1 MLYDWRKDALR
12 AQNQTLV
19 NQIADYLE
27 PRQGSLVCIR
37 EIWIYALGYPHG
49 SLPGRAN
56 SNSIAAILRT
66 LGWEAA
72 VSKRFPEFGVQ
83 KGFDYIGFPAITQQ
97 IFLPPPQ
104 PQYQQPY
111 QPPQPQYQQP
121 YQPPQPQYQ
130 PQPQPVPQQPANMAE
145 LKSLA
150 ESLVN
155 AVNILAEIIK
165 KGA

>member
-19 NQIADYLE
+19 NQIAEYLE

-97 IFLPPPQ
+97 IFL
-104 PQYQQPY
+104 

-121 YQPPQPQYQ
+121 YQPPQPQY
-130 PQPQPVPQQPANMAE
+130 QPQPVPQQPANMAE

>member
-12 AQNQTLV
+12 AQNQSLV
-19 NQIADYLE
+19 NQIAEYLE

-97 IFLPPPQ
+97 IFL
-104 PQYQQPY
+104 

-121 YQPPQPQYQ
+121 YQPPQPQY
-130 PQPQPVPQQPANMAE
+130 QPQPVPQQPANMAE

>member
-1 MLYDWRKDALR
+1 MLYDWRTDALR

-83 KGFDYIGFPAITQQ
+83 KGFDYIGFPTITQQ
-97 IFLPPPQ
+97 VFLQPPQ

-121 YQPPQPQYQ
+121 YQP

-155 AVNILAEIIK
+155 AVNILTEIIK

>member
-12 AQNQTLV
+12 AQNQALV

-97 IFLPPPQ
+97 IFLQPPQ

-121 YQPPQPQYQ
+121 YQP

>member
-1 MLYDWRKDALR
+1 MLYDWRTDALR

-56 SNSIAAILRT
+56 SNSIAAILRN

-97 IFLPPPQ
+97 IFLQPPQ
-104 PQYQQPY
+104 PQYQPPQPQPQY
-111 QPPQPQYQQP
+111 QPPQPQYQQ
-121 YQPPQPQYQ
+121 YQAPQPQQ
-130 PQPQPVPQQPANMAE
+130 TAQQQPANMAE
-145 LKSLA
+145 LKNLA

-155 AVNILAEIIK
+155 AVNILTEIIK

>member
-97 IFLPPPQ
+97 IFLQPPQ

-121 YQPPQPQYQ
+121 YQP

>member
-49 SLPGRAN
+49 SLPGKAN

-97 IFLPPPQ
+97 IFLQPPQ

-121 YQPPQPQYQ
+121 YQP